1 MSEEDG
7 ARLLGPLRTVD
18 VPASGGVSVARAIK
32 SGKRTKTL
40 RVAVVGVFVLVVSG
54 VLPMLLKPGPA
65 DPVAAGSFD
74 PLVRTISAGSAGGFR
89 PETYTTGH
97 DRQSIVLLP
106 EKNGDQS
113 ASVVVHAR
121 GTVSVPRG
129 EPMPD
134 VNGKRALWT
143 GSHVSL
149 EWAPGAWAFVQV
161 QGFPDNK
168 ERAHRVAQSLRF
180 DEHVQIKVP
189 YTVQTS
195 WTLDGVRD
203 TGGDVELVFTNG
215 VRLALRAGTGLA
227 TGPVPQDELDALGR
241 SVRPADPPVTNPFR

>member
-7 ARLLGPLRTVD
+7 ARLLGPLRTMD
-18 VPASGGVSVARAIK
+18 VPASDGVSVTRAIQ
-32 SGKRTKTL
+32 SGKRTRTL
-40 RVAVVGVFVLVVSG
+40 RVAAVGVFVLIVAG
-54 VLPMLLKPGPA
+54 VLPLLVRPVS
-65 DPVAAGSFD
+65 DPVAVGKFD

-89 PETYTTGH
+89 PEIYFTG
-97 DRQSIVLLP
+97 REKQSIMLRP

-113 ASVVVHAR
+113 ASVLVQAA
-121 GTVSVPRG
+121 GTVGAPSG

-143 GSHVSL
+143 GTFVAV
-149 EWAPGAWAFVQV
+149 EWARGAWAFVQV
-161 QGFPDNK
+161 QGFPDDR
-168 ERAHRVAQSLRF
+168 ERAHRVAQSVRF
-180 DEHVQIKVP
+180 DERIQIKFP

-203 TGGDVELVFTNG
+203 TGGDIELVFTNG
-215 VRLALRAGTGLA
+215 VRLALRAGVGLA
-227 TGPVPQDELDALGR
+227 QGEAPQAELEALEK